1 MGVIVGVRK
10 IKGWSVNGSTSGG
23 SGGNNDDDYDQG
35 IWVFNRGKRICACCL
50 YYSHSSAGLLSKAP
64 SGRTVS

>member
-23 SGGNNDDDYDQG
+23 SGGNNDDYDDQG
-35 IWVFNRGKRICACCL
+35 IWVL
-50 YYSHSSAGLLSKAP
+50 D
-64 SGRTVS
+64 